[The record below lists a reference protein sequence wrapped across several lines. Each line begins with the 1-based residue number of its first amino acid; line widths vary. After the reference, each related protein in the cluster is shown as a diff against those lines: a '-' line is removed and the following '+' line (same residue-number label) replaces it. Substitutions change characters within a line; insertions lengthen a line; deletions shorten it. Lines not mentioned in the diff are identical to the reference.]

1 MSAHRAVQTI
11 RNIARY
17 EVEQRWTTALGV
29 VKSVHG
35 NDGTDKRY
43 ACTVEL
49 RDTGIVLP
57 KVPIATG
64 LIGTAAL
71 PREKDLVV
79 VVFAGGDLHEP
90 VVIGRLY
97 SDDVAPPENGSGDLV
112 AFLPGDEDASDKRV
126 EFKVVTPGDG
136 TRDITLTLD
145 GPVKVSFEIKDNG
158 VTIQT
163 TDASIKLT
171 QSSASDGQAEIK
183 VGDSK
188 ITLTQSGDVTIEATG
203 TLKLQGSKVEINGD
217 TSVKVAGT
225 TIDLN

>member
-1 MSAHRAVQTI
+1 MSGHRAVQTI
-11 RNIARY
+11 RDIARF
-17 EVEQRWTTALGV
+17 ELEQRWTTALGI

-35 NDGTDKRY
+35 NDGTEKRY

-49 RDTGIVLP
+49 RDTRIVLP

-79 VVFAGGDLHEP
+79 VVFVGGDLHEA
-90 VVIGRLY
+90 VIVGRLY
-97 SDDVAPPENGSGDLV
+97 TDDVDPPENGSGDLV
-112 AFLPGDEDASDKRV
+112 AVLPGDEVSSEKRI
-126 EFKVVTPGDG
+126 EFKVATPGDG
-136 TRDITLTLD
+136 TRDITLSLD
-145 GPVKVSFEIKDNG
+145 GPVKVFLEIKDDG

-163 TDASIKLT
+163 TDASIKLS

-183 VGDSK
+183 VGGSK
-188 ITLTQSGDVTIEATG
+188 ITLTQSGDVTVEAIG
-203 TLKLQGSKVEINGD
+203 TLKLHGSQVEIDGD
-217 TSVKVAGT
+217 ASVKIAGT